1 MVGQLRSVILIGL
14 RYFLLGFLRL
24 IDMLVDFSNLVVY
37 LFLQLSLSL
46 AQFLSKND
54 DQLGQTLYLSLIFLS
69 LALQVF
75 DVLI

>member
-1 MVGQLRSVILIGL
+1 MILIGL
-14 RYFLLGFLRL
+14 RFFLLSFLRL

-37 LFLQLSLSL
+37 FFLQLSLSL
-46 AQFLSKND
+46 AQFLSKKD
-54 DQLGQTLYLSLIFLS
+54 DQLGQTFYLSLILFS

>member
-1 MVGQLRSVILIGL
+1 MILIGL

-54 DQLGQTLYLSLIFLS
+54 DQLGQIIYLSLILFS

>member
-1 MVGQLRSVILIGL
+1 MILIGL

-46 AQFLSKND
+46 AQFLGKND
-54 DQLGQTLYLSLIFLS
+54 DQFGQIIYLSLIFFS
-69 LALQVF
+69 LAF
-75 DVLI
+75 